1 MKAERLTL
9 ELRDLFGEIA
19 AATMS
24 EMGTQIIHLTE
35 ELRAERERADKVA
48 RERDEALAA
57 VTRWESWAETG
68 NHNMM
73 CDCPSCDHFWANAK
87 IELGPAT

>member
-1 MKAERLTL
+1 MATIQERL
-9 ELRDLFGEIA
+9 RDVAQCWMHPWFDLTDRHADEFREA
-19 AATMS
+19 ADAIDS
-24 EMGTQIIHLTE
+24 L
-35 ELRAERERADKVA
+35 AA
-48 RERDEALAA
+48 ERDEALAA
-57 VTRWESWAETG
+57 VTRWESWAETD